1 MKSPQITISNLQ
13 RAILEKITR
22 QTTSSVRE
30 VDRAKLILAINEG
43 HSNTYLHHEL
53 GIAWNKVKHWRYR
66 WLSYEPKFTEIE
78 SDKATKH
85 LEYDLEKKIREYLA
99 DAPRPGTPSKFTAAE
114 YCQILGVALEDPELS
129 GRPIS
134 EWSLNELK
142 DEVEKR
148 AIVSSISRSQL
159 GNFLKSERLKATQSG
174 GLDEPKM

>member
-1 MKSPQITISNLQ
+1 MKSPQITISKLQ
-13 RAILEKITR
+13 YTILEKISR
-22 QTTSSVRE
+22 QTTSTVRE

-43 HSNTYLHHEL
+43 HSNTYLHSKL

-66 WLSYEPKFTEIE
+66 WLACEAKLMEIE
-78 SDKATKH
+78 LDKETKH
-85 LEYDLEKKIREYLA
+85 MEYDLEKKIREYLA

-129 GRPIS
+129 ERPIS
-134 EWSLNELK
+134 EWSLTELK

-159 GNFLKSERLKATQSG
+159 GNFLKSERFKATQSD